1 MAILDEPIDPNLDQI
16 LLIIFFLR
24 KRMKKLNKF
33 DLLGIKYGLA
43 PDPKNPGQCIYKLLT
58 QYSPPVQR
66 KSVFLKPK

>member
-1 MAILDEPIDPNLDQI
+1 MHLQHQ
-16 LLIIFFLR
+16 LL
-24 KRMKKLNKF
+24 MKKQKNNSKF

-58 QYSPPVQR
+58 QVDPQVQR